1 MYPIIHCPNPYC
13 VILHNK
19 CYNRS
24 VLCLLHQCLLRW
36 LSPRAFVICLSSN
49 LWGVTSHWA
58 GLLSHHK
65 LNFYFIQKM
74 IAQASY
80 CTQACLL
87 AI

>member
-24 VLCLLHQCLLRW
+24 VLCLLHQCLLKW
-36 LSPRAFVICLSSN
+36 LSPRAFVTVTGQGYYLITN
-49 LWGVTSHWA
+49 L
-58 GLLSHHK
+58 
-65 LNFYFIQKM
+65 YFIQKM
-74 IAQASY
+74 MAQASY